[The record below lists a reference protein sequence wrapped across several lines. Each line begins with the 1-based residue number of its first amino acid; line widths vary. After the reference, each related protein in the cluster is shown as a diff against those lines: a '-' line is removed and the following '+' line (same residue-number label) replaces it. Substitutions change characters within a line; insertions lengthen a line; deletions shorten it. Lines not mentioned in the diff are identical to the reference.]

1 MACST
6 RYSKSPQFDTI
17 PSPAP
22 GRTILFFLPVIRR
35 LHSTYR
41 LVTFVV
47 LALLQLLWVAPSAA
61 AEDIQIVEAHL
72 EVSEDGYRLAG
83 SYALELNREL
93 EDVILRGI
101 PLHFT
106 TDVQIT
112 RPRRYWFDENTA
124 TTSQTIR
131 ISYNVL
137 TREFRASVGNSL
149 YRSFQTLEDAL
160 SLVRRPGRWVVA
172 EKSVLKPGE
181 TYVVA
186 VRMGLDVTQLSKPFR
201 VNALNNSD
209 WQVSSEWK
217 QFTYKA
223 EAP

>member
-1 MACST
+1 ML
-6 RYSKSPQFDTI
+6 TI
-17 PSPAP
+17 
-22 GRTILFFLPVIRR
+22 
-35 LHSTYR
+35 
-41 LVTFVV
+41 
-47 LALLQLLWVAPSAA
+47 LQLLSVSNAW
-61 AEDIQIVEAHL
+61 AEDIQVAEANL
-72 EVSEDGYRLAG
+72 EASDDGYRLAG
-83 SYALELNREL
+83 SYVLELNREL
-93 EDVILRGI
+93 EDAILRGI

-124 TTSQTIR
+124 TASQTIR

-137 TREFRASVGNSL
+137 TREFRATVGNSL
-149 YRSFQTLEDAL
+149 SRSFNTLEDAL

-172 EKSVLKPGE
+172 EKGALKVGE
-181 TYVVA
+181 NYVVA

-209 WQVSSEWK
+209 WRVSSEWK